1 MKPGRPKL
9 APLEQA
15 VVTYMARGYKPA
27 NIVAALGISQS
38 HYTKVR
44 DRILDKLGATNDVQ
58 IGMFVER
65 FELVS
70 SDERELIEAR
80 RSVVLQ

>member
-1 MKPGRPKL
+1 MSRPKL
-9 APLEQA
+9 AQLEQA
-15 VVTYMARGYKPA
+15 VVTYMARGYKPGRIA
-27 NIVAALGISQS
+27 AALGISQS

-65 FELVS
+65 LQLVS
-70 SDERELIEAR
+70 ADERERIELR
-80 RSVVLQ
+80 RGVVLQ